1 MMEEFV
7 VYILFSQKHDKTYV
21 GFTANLI
28 ERIKSH
34 NYLGT
39 KGYTI
44 KFRPWKVIHIEFYYT
59 KKEAL
64 QREKYFKSGK
74 GREAIKQIIQEIQ

>member
-1 MMEEFV
+1 MEEFV
-7 VYILFSQKHDKTYV
+7 VYILFSEKHDKTYV
-21 GFTANLI
+21 GFTTNLI

-39 KGYTI
+39 KGFTI
-44 KFRPWKVIHIEFYYT
+44 KFRPWKVIHIEFYST

-74 GREAIKQIIQEIQ
+74 GREEIKQMLL